1 MRLFPTLFM
10 PFQTVLEF
18 ASLTDTGL
26 VRAHNEDAVE
36 TSSELGLAI
45 LADGMGGYN
54 AGEVASR
61 MCVELISKHI
71 QQKQQSAWIPLIS
84 RHTMVAS
91 RWINDAI
98 CYANER
104 VLKAAH
110 EHPEYVGMGTTIVVA
125 MCHQDK
131 LLVAHVGDSRVYR
144 FRAGELKQITKD
156 HSVLQAQIDAG
167 LISEEQAK
175 FSPIKNL
182 ITRAVGAQ
190 VDIEV
195 EINGHQ
201 LEDGDIYLLC
211 SDGLSDML
219 SYDQIQRILKQQHTQ
234 LEICCQSLVNGAN
247 NCGGRDNISVILL
260 KVSQLHQRKLM
271 DIFAS

>member
-1 MRLFPTLFM
+1 MS
-10 PFQTVLEF
+10 FQTVLEF

-26 VRAHNEDAVE
+26 VRAHNEDALE
-36 TSSELGLAI
+36 TNKELGLAI

-61 MCVELISKHI
+61 MCVDLIGKHI
-71 QQKQQSAWIPLIS
+71 KQKQQSAWIPLIS
-84 RHTMVAS
+84 RHAMVAS

-110 EHPEYVGMGTTIVVA
+110 EHPEYVGMGTTIAVA

-175 FSPIKNL
+175 YSPIKNL

-190 VDIEV
+190 VEIEV
-195 EINGHQ
+195 EIHVHP

-211 SDGLSDML
+211 SDGLTDML
-219 SYDQIQRILKQQHTQ
+219 SYDQIHRILKQQNAH

-247 NCGGRDNISVILL
+247 NCGGRDNVSVILL

-271 DIFAS
+271 DVFAS

>member
-1 MRLFPTLFM
+1 MS
-10 PFQTVLEF
+10 FQTVLEF
-18 ASLTDTGL
+18 ASLSDTGL
-26 VRAHNEDAVE
+26 VRAHNEDAIE
-36 TSSELGLAI
+36 TSQEIGLAI

-61 MCVELISKHI
+61 MSVELISKHI
-71 QQKQQSAWIPLIS
+71 KQKQQSAWIPLLS
-84 RHTMVAS
+84 RQTLVAS

-98 CYANER
+98 AYANER
-104 VLKAAH
+104 VLAAAH
-110 EHPEYVGMGTTIVVA
+110 EHAEYVGMGTTIVVA

-144 FRAGELKQITKD
+144 YRRGELKQITRD

-167 LISEEQAK
+167 LITEEQAQ

-182 ITRAVGAQ
+182 ITRAIGAQ

-195 EINGHQ
+195 EIHDHQ
-201 LEDGDIYLLC
+201 LEEGDIYLLC
-211 SDGLSDML
+211 SDGLTDML
-219 SYDQIQRILKQQHTQ
+219 KYDQIHIIMKQHCTQ
-234 LEICCQSLVNGAN
+234 LDLCCQTLINGAN
-247 NCGGRDNISVILL
+247 NSGGRDNISVILL
-260 KVSQLHQRKLM
+260 KVNALQQRKLM

>member
-1 MRLFPTLFM
+1 MS
-10 PFQTVLEF
+10 FQTVLEF
-18 ASLTDTGL
+18 ASLSDTGL
-26 VRAHNEDAVE
+26 VRAHNEDAIE
-36 TSSELGLAI
+36 TSQEIGLAI

-61 MCVELISKHI
+61 MSVELISKHI
-71 QQKQQSAWIPLIS
+71 KQKQQSAWIPLLS
-84 RHTMVAS
+84 RQTLVAS

-98 CYANER
+98 SYANER
-104 VLKAAH
+104 VLAAAH
-110 EHPEYVGMGTTIVVA
+110 EHAEYVGMGTTIVVA

-144 FRAGELKQITKD
+144 YRRGELKQITRD

-167 LISEEQAK
+167 LITEEQAQ

-182 ITRAVGAQ
+182 ITRAIGAQ

-195 EINGHQ
+195 EIHDHQ
-201 LEDGDIYLLC
+201 LEEGDIYLLC
-211 SDGLSDML
+211 SDGLTDML
-219 SYDQIQRILKQQHTQ
+219 KYDQIHTIMKQHCTQ
-234 LEICCQSLVNGAN
+234 LDLCCQTLINGAN
-247 NCGGRDNISVILL
+247 NSGGRDNISVILL
-260 KVSQLHQRKLM
+260 KVNALQQRKLM